1 MARTRR
7 GKTPEKRPNNKN
19 TKNTKKKSA
28 SPNNEDI
35 HPFAQWLVFIIFL
48 SPLILLCFASFYYD
62 WLHLVVEICQR
73 PSFALELTGLISL
86 VSTTILFFF
95 GGAFF
100 FAPSGVK
107 SQWKIYVKVFHAG
120 QTVVGL
126 MPDLEHELG
135 DGDYTEI
142 SSDALE
148 KNCRSILEIS
158 HEIRD
163 THHRLNSIRF
173 LVMAIS
179 SFAARSGVALWSWNN
194 NFASANKLADAEK
207 QKVQMKQE
215 MSSCNK
221 KLSSETN
228 NLLEMVFV
236 EADVDSNNE
245 LDLNEFDAIVNSEVQ
260 SPNFSFDSSLS
271 LEDCFYNAGGNKL
284 DDPTVNMAEFV
295 EWGKEEGYKKQLESW
310 AARPSSRRRL

>member
-1 MARTRR
+1 MAKR
-7 GKTPEKRPNNKN
+7 GKTPVTPRKQNNK
-19 TKNTKKKSA
+19 KSKKKKSA

-86 VSTTILFFF
+86 VSTTIVFFC

-179 SFAARSGVALWSWNN
+179 SFAARTGVALWSWNN
-194 NFASANKLADAEK
+194 NFASANKLADAAKKTAQLEK
-207 QKVQMKQE
+207 KL
-215 MSSCNK
+215 SSCNK
-221 KLSSETN
+221 KVSLEENRFLET
-228 NLLEMVFV
+228 VFA
-236 EADVDSNNE
+236 EADVDFNNE
-245 LDLNEFDAIVNSEVQ
+245 LDLIEFDTIVNSELR

-271 LEDCFYNAGGNKL
+271 LEDYFYNAGGNKL

>member
-1 MARTRR
+1 MARAR

-19 TKNTKKKSA
+19 TKKKSA
-28 SPNNEDI
+28 SPNNKDI
-35 HPFAQWLVFIIFL
+35 HSIAQWLIFIIFL

-86 VSTTILFFF
+86 VSTTIVFFF

-163 THHRLNSIRF
+163 THHRLNSIAF
-173 LVMAIS
+173 LVVAIS
-179 SFAARSGVALWSWNN
+179 SFAARTGVALWSWNN
-194 NFASANKLADAEK
+194 NFASANKLADAAKKTAQLEK
-207 QKVQMKQE
+207 KL
-215 MSSCNK
+215 SSCNK
-221 KLSSETN
+221 KVSLEENRFLET
-228 NLLEMVFV
+228 VFA
-236 EADVDSNNE
+236 EADVDFNNE
-245 LDLNEFDAIVNSEVQ
+245 LDLIEFDTIVNSELR
-260 SPNFSFDSSLS
+260 SPNFWFDSSLS